1 MVGVHVHSQAF
12 GAKSSCVRHIDLK
25 SIYIAVAVLNV
36 LPNAMMADI
45 IPYDTVTTGVN
56 QEGIFGAAR
65 GIIQNSV
72 FTLLLFAALIVLLN
86 IFFPCSTYGSSAA
99 KGSDCFVETF
109 VVDRSTCRIAA
120 VVCSMV
126 SIDTYMPSGFNGID
140 VGAEEQKFPTI
151 FFLLGLNH
159 GTHLFN
165 AVVTACIFHPVR
177 CDNKHCVLRNILG
190 SGIFVDVCNVMNS
203 TTDGIN

>member
-1 MVGVHVHSQAF
+1 MLFRQHTFILLQFFEMTRKMSQA
-12 GAKSSCVRHIDLK
+12 ATQPT
-25 SIYIAVAVLNV
+25 
-36 LPNAMMADI
+36 LPDI
-45 IPYDTVTTGVN
+45 VPYDTVTTGVN

-151 FFLLGLNH
+151 PVSPVYCQ
-159 GTHLFN
+159 
-165 AVVTACIFHPVR
+165 AQPHP
-177 CDNKHCVLRNILG
+177 CQQCKTPEGDNRRG
-190 SGIFVDVCNVMNS
+190 S
-203 TTDGIN
+203 DG

>member
-86 IFFPCSTYGSSAA
+86 IFFHAA
-99 KGSDCFVETF
+99 PMG
-109 VVDRSTCRIAA
+109 AA
-120 VVCSMV
+120 QRK
-126 SIDTYMPSGFNGID
+126 
-140 VGAEEQKFPTI
+140 A
-151 FFLLGLNH
+151 
-159 GTHLFN
+159 
-165 AVVTACIFHPVR
+165 VTAL
-177 CDNKHCVLRNILG
+177 LRH
-190 SGIFVDVCNVMNS
+190 S
-203 TTDGIN
+203 